1 MAKVR
6 VVIPVFN
13 RKYAIRAAL
22 ESVQAQTFQ
31 DLEIVVGDDGSSDG
45 TPDIVTECARCDS
58 RIKLLHLAHGGVGAA
73 RNGAIREP
81 GDFQYVAFLDSDD
94 TWGAR
99 HIERAL
105 DGLSVGETYDVYF
118 GNFDVEDVAKMWS
131 LERLEAYRERNASP
145 SAIADSQ
152 IGEHFFELKAK
163 TLRNALLRSYFCPKP
178 STVVVRRNAVL
189 RSPWFREDLKIMED
203 SELFLY
209 LAIRGCNYVFDEQV
223 HVKMRRYGDNLSGF
237 TDVFSARAAERFECE
252 LQYRREK
259 FEVCETAEETKFVT
273 NEVYDGLY
281 FLAQNYAARL
291 DLRNSRRFYRQCLAL
306 RRSYPAVKGLLLSTL
321 PLPIYKGLR
330 KLRGDA
336 RDAA

>member
-13 RKYAIRAAL
+13 REYAIRAAL
-22 ESVQAQTFQ
+22 KSVQAQTFQ
-31 DLEIVVGDDGSSDG
+31 DLEIVVGDDGSSDK
-45 TPDIVTECARCDS
+45 TPEIVTECARSDS
-58 RIKLLHLAHGGVGAA
+58 RIKLLHLTHGGVGAA
-73 RNGAIREP
+73 RNGAIQES

-94 TWGAR
+94 AWGEK

-105 DGLSVGETYDVYF
+105 DGLSSGRAYDVYF

-131 LERLEAYRERNASP
+131 RERLEAYRERNASP
-145 SAIADSQ
+145 SSIADRE
-152 IGEHFFELKAK
+152 IGDQLFELKAK

-178 STVVVRRNAVL
+178 STVVVRRDAVS
-189 RSPWFREDLKIMED
+189 RVPWFREDLKIMED
-203 SELFLY
+203 SDLFLH
-209 LAIRGCNYVFDEQV
+209 LAVKGCDYVFDEQV
-223 HVKMRRYGDNLSGF
+223 HVTMRRYGDNLSGF

-259 FEVCETAEETKFVT
+259 FEICETAEETRFVT

-281 FLAQNYAARL
+281 FLAQNCAARL
-291 DLRNSRRFYRQCLAL
+291 DLRNSRRLYRECLAL
-306 RRSYPAVKGLLLSTL
+306 RRSYPAVKGWLLSTL

-330 KLRGDA
+330 RLRGDG
-336 RDAA
+336 RGAA